1 LEISRDKATAFLA
14 IKKKADE
21 RKAEKLTEQIA
32 NARAHIKLVLRTIQ
46 EIMDLNKNN

>member
-1 LEISRDKATAFLA
+1 MSKDKATAFLV

-21 RKAEKLTEQIA
+21 EKAKKLTEQIA